1 MAEKALGRALTTR
14 SFGTTFDLSSAAT
27 ECTAALALLA
37 RWKEAK
43 QMPFYCEC
51 AKILTL
57 IEEYRLTILPS
68 EVSKRWRVLS
78 NDCHPANRKKFFGE
92 TLSVAISKAIDYE
105 TKRHLEKEANGGK

>member
-1 MAEKALGRALTTR
+1 
-14 SFGTTFDLSSAAT
+14 
-27 ECTAALALLA
+27 
-37 RWKEAK
+37 
-43 QMPFYCEC
+43 MPFYCEC

-105 TKRHLEKEANGGK
+105 TKRRLEKEANGDGSNTR